1 MIRPWLHLTL
11 EFLPSR
17 NPFPGSQ
24 AEMQPGQTV
33 VIAEDASVSLT
44 VGPSFPA
51 CQQSRVRGRTLP
63 GELENEKFSVP
74 SRFQP
79 KRSRSPVPAGSG
91 RDGLLEILVIART
104 ASCLDI

>member
-17 NPFPGSQ
+17 NPFPGSR

-44 VGPSFPA
+44 LLARHSRHVSRAVCEAEPSQESSKTKSLVCRADFSQREAEALSQPALVGM
-51 CQQSRVRGRTLP
+51 GYWKL
-63 GELENEKFSVP
+63 
-74 SRFQP
+74 
-79 KRSRSPVPAGSG
+79 
-91 RDGLLEILVIART
+91 
-104 ASCLDI
+104 